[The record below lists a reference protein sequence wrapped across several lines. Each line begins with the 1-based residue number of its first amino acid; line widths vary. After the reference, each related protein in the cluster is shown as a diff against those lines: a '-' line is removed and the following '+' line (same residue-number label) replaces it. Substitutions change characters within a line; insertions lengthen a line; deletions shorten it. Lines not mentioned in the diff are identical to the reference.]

1 MKKHHFF
8 LPQLCRL
15 IEQKANRKI
24 NGFPDTIWLSEE
36 FKKENLFIS
45 GHTLARVFGIIPNT
59 SKPYKST
66 LDCLALFMHYESWD
80 HFIKMQMVN
89 ATEKNYFLT
98 ENSTGF
104 SELLLKK
111 ALEDQNYTMIKQ
123 QLNAYNSN
131 ESYAFHFRIAN
142 LIGQYVQ
149 KNFTDQ
155 TLLKLLAQTQAGQS
169 LFYGCFV
176 DEVNEQEYFS
186 KALINLYL
194 PQINTI
200 ECGFYC
206 NAYALA
212 QAHYKGLPTIDY
224 LNLFKHYQTQMNF
237 ESAHYHLISRNL
249 ECMVLMLDTKENQPY
264 CTLLDLTV
272 EALKGQNKA
281 EWILA
286 RVIRAMLHQNR
297 GALLAKHSK
306 FNEAIKKILFK
317 NQAQKLS
324 SALNIIQFYW
334 LHLPLRNLKKDP
346 FLPMTFEQDYLKN
359 NIPEQMGIEMGI
371 ALQFASAINKSFL
384 LDALEKHCRT
394 YKLNWILN
402 GVQNH

>member
-1 MKKHHFF
+1 MKKHHVF
-8 LPQLCRL
+8 LPILCRL

-45 GHTLARVFGIIPNT
+45 GHTLARVFGIIPNA

-111 ALEDQNYTMIKQ
+111 SLEDQNYTMIEQ

-186 KALINLYL
+186 KALINIYL

-206 NAYALA
+206 YAFALA

-224 LNLFKHYQTQMNF
+224 LNLFKHYQIQMNF

-249 ECMVLMLDTKENQPY
+249 ECMIMMLDTEESQPY
-264 CTLLDLTV
+264 CTILDLTV
-272 EALKGQNKA
+272 EALEGQNKA
-281 EWILA
+281 EWIIA
-286 RVIRAMLHQNR
+286 RVIRAMLNQNQKELMVR
-297 GALLAKHSK
+297 HTK
-306 FNEAIKKILFK
+306 FNEAIQKTLFK
-317 NQAQKLS
+317 NQAEKRS

-334 LHLPLRNLKKDP
+334 LYNPQTIQKKDP
-346 FLPMTFEQDYLKN
+346 FLPIRLEHDYLKN
-359 NIPEQMGIEMGI
+359 NLPEQFGIEMAI
-371 ALQFASAINKSFL
+371 ALRFAKTIQKSFL
-384 LDALEKHCRT
+384 LNALESHCKQH
-394 YKLNWILN
+394 KLNWVLN
-402 GVQNH
+402 GVGNI